1 MRNVIGLDFGTTN
14 SALAIAT
21 ASGTAQLAQFS
32 EGEQQTTT
40 FRSLLYFDPENL
52 EPTGKPRAVGGPDAI
67 AHYLQAEARG
77 RLIQS
82 LKSHLGSPLFKH
94 TVIFNATFTLEELIA
109 ILIRMLKT
117 AAETQ
122 FGPIGDRVVVG
133 RPAHFSGTET
143 DEEDTAALE
152 RLRAALQQGGF
163 SQVTFELEPV
173 AAAYEYEQQLDH
185 DELVLI
191 ADFGGGTSDFSLIQ
205 LGPTARARGQRR
217 NDILGTDGVAIA
229 GDAFDSRMVHHLIAP
244 PLGLGSRYRT
254 PFGRI
259 LTAPPWIYE
268 KLERWHQL
276 SFLKTRETM
285 ETLRQLQFQSLEP
298 EKIAALVHVVRED
311 LGYQLAQAVERTKY
325 LLSAQET
332 SLFTFHDPPVAITE
346 AVPRGVFETWLAADL
361 HAIAGCVDRLL
372 TRSGVTARDI
382 DSVFLTGGSSF
393 VPAVRRIFA
402 QRFGP
407 DRLRGG
413 GELTTVAK
421 GLALRALTEE

>member
-14 SALAIAT
+14 SAIAVVT
-21 ASGTAQLAQFS
+21 AKGTAQLAHFADGAQR
-32 EGEQQTTT
+32 TTM

-67 AHYLQAEARG
+67 AHYVQAETRG
-77 RLIQS
+77 RLVQS
-82 LKSHLGSPLFKH
+82 LKSHLGSPHFKH
-94 TVIFNATFTLEELIA
+94 TVIFNSTFTLEELIA
-109 ILIRMLKT
+109 ILIRMLRT

-122 FGPIGDRVVVG
+122 FGPLGDRVIVG

-143 DEEDTAALE
+143 DEQDTAALE
-152 RLRAALQQGGF
+152 RLRTAIELGGF
-163 SQVTFELEPV
+163 PHVDFELEPV

-185 DELVLI
+185 DELVFI

-205 LGPTARARGQRR
+205 LGPTARARGQRHA
-217 NDILGTDGVAIA
+217 DILGTDGVAIA

-244 PLGLGSRYRT
+244 HLGLGSQYRT

-268 KLERWHQL
+268 KLARWHQL

-285 ETLRQLQFQSLEP
+285 ETLRQLHFQSLVP
-298 EKIAALVHVVRED
+298 EKVAGLIHVVRED
-311 LGYQLAQAVERTKY
+311 LGYQLAQAVERTKC
-325 LLSAQET
+325 LLSEYET
-332 SLFTFHDPPVAITE
+332 SPFVFRDPPVAIAET
-346 AVPRGVFETWLAADL
+346 VLRGAFETWLAADL

-372 TRSGVTARDI
+372 ARSGITARDI

-402 QRFGP
+402 QRFGA
-407 DRLRGG
+407 DRVRGG

-421 GLALRALTEE
+421 GLALRALTEG

>member
-1 MRNVIGLDFGTTN
+1 MQNVIGLDFGTTN
-14 SALAIAT
+14 SAIAIAT
-21 ASGTAQLAQFS
+21 ANGTAQLARFS
-32 EGEQQTTT
+32 EGEAQTTM

-67 AHYLQAEARG
+67 AHYLQAETRG

-82 LKSHLGSPLFKH
+82 MKSHLGSPLFKH
-94 TVIFNATFTLEELIA
+94 TVIFNSTFTLEELIA
-109 ILIRMLKT
+109 ILVRMLKT
-117 AAETQ
+117 AAEAQ

-152 RLRAALQQGGF
+152 RLRGAITQGGF
-163 SQVTFELEPV
+163 AHVEFELEPV

-205 LGPTARARGQRR
+205 LGPTARARGHRH
-217 NDILGTDGVAIA
+217 NDVLGTDGVAIA
-229 GDAFDSRMVHHLIAP
+229 GDAFDSRVMHHLIAP
-244 PLGLGSRYRT
+244 YLGLGSHYRT

-259 LTAPPWIYE
+259 LTSPPWIYE
-268 KLERWHQL
+268 KLERWHHL

-285 ETLRQLQFQSLEP
+285 ETLRQLHFQSLEP
-298 EKIAALVHVVRED
+298 EKIEALIHVVRED
-311 LGYQLAQAVERTKY
+311 LGYQLARAVERTKC
-325 LLSAQET
+325 LLSEQET
-332 SLFTFHDPPVAITE
+332 SPFAFHDPPVAITE
-346 AVPRGVFETWLAADL
+346 TVRRSVFETWLAADL
-361 HAIAGCVDRLL
+361 HAIASCIDRLL
-372 TRSGVTARDI
+372 TRSGIRARDI

-393 VPAVRRIFA
+393 VPAVRQIFV
-402 QRFGP
+402 QRFGAS
-407 DRLRGG
+407 RLRGG

-421 GLALRALTEE
+421 GLALRALAEK

>member
-1 MRNVIGLDFGTTN
+1 MQSVIGLDFGTTN
-14 SALAIAT
+14 SAIAIAT
-21 ASGTAQLAQFS
+21 TNGTAQLAHFS
-32 EGEQQTTT
+32 EGEQQTTM

-52 EPTGKPRAVGGPDAI
+52 EPTGKPRAVGGPNAI
-67 AHYLQAEARG
+67 AHYLHAETRG

-94 TVIFNATFTLEELIA
+94 TVIFNSTFTLEELIA

-122 FGPIGDRVVVG
+122 FGSIGDRVVVG

-152 RLRAALQQGGF
+152 RLRAAIERGGF
-163 SQVTFELEPV
+163 SHVEFELEPV

-217 NDILGTDGVAIA
+217 ADILGTDGVAIA

-244 PLGLGSRYRT
+244 HLGLGSQYRT

-285 ETLRQLQFQSLEP
+285 ETLRQLHFQSLEP
-298 EKIAALVHVVRED
+298 EKIAALIHVVRED

-325 LLSAQET
+325 LLSEQET
-332 SLFTFHDPPVAITE
+332 SPFTFHDPPVAITE
-346 AVPRGVFETWLAADL
+346 AVLRSEFERWLTVDL
-361 HAIAGCVDRLL
+361 HAIGDCVDRLL
-372 TRSGVTARDI
+372 ARSGIAVRDI

-393 VPAVRRIFA
+393 VPAVRQIFA
-402 QRFGP
+402 QRFGFHC
-407 DRLRGG
+407 LRGG

-421 GLALRALTEE
+421 GLALRALAEG

>member
-14 SALAIAT
+14 SAIAIAT
-21 ASGTAQLAQFS
+21 TQGTAQLAHFVD
-32 EGEQQTTT
+32 GARQTTM
-40 FRSLLYFDPENL
+40 FRSLLYFDPEHL

-67 AHYLQAEARG
+67 AHYLQAETRG

-82 LKSHLGSPLFKH
+82 LKSHLGSPNFKH
-94 TVIFNATFTLEELIA
+94 TVIFNSTFTLEELIA
-109 ILIRMLKT
+109 ILIRMLRT
-117 AAETQ
+117 AAEAQ
-122 FGPIGDRVVVG
+122 FGPLGDRVIVG

-143 DEEDTAALE
+143 DEQDAAALE
-152 RLRAALQQGGF
+152 RLRTAIEQGGF
-163 SQVTFELEPV
+163 PHVEFELEPV

-205 LGPTARARGQRR
+205 LGPTARARGQRHA
-217 NDILGTDGVAIA
+217 DILGTDGVAIA
-229 GDAFDSRMVHHLIAP
+229 GDAFDSRMVRHLIAP
-244 PLGLGSRYRT
+244 HLGLGSQYRT

-276 SFLKTRETM
+276 SFLKTRETL
-285 ETLRQLQFQSLEP
+285 ETLRQLHFQSLAP
-298 EKIAALVHVVRED
+298 EKIAGLIHVVRED
-311 LGYQLAQAVERTKY
+311 LGYQLAQAVERTKC
-325 LLSAQET
+325 LLSEHET
-332 SLFTFHDPPVAITE
+332 SPFVFREPPVAIAET
-346 AVPRGVFETWLAADL
+346 VLRGAFETWLAADL

-372 TRSGVTARDI
+372 TRSGVTAKDI

-402 QRFGP
+402 QRFGT

-421 GLALRALTEE
+421 GLALRALTEG

>member
-14 SALAIAT
+14 SAIAIAT
-21 ASGTAQLAQFS
+21 ESGTAQLAQFS

-40 FRSLLYFDPENL
+40 FRSLVYFDPENL

-67 AHYLQAEARG
+67 THYLQAEARG

-122 FGPIGDRVVVG
+122 FGPIGNRVVVG

-152 RLRAALQQGGF
+152 RLRVAVKQGGF
-163 SQVTFELEPV
+163 PQVEFELEPV
-173 AAAYEYEQQLDH
+173 AAAYEYEQRLDH

-217 NDILGTDGVAIA
+217 KDILGTDGVAIA

-325 LLSAQET
+325 LLSEQEA
-332 SLFTFHDPPVAITE
+332 SPFTFHDPPVAITE
-346 AVPRGVFETWLAADL
+346 TVSRSVFETWLAMDL

-372 TRSGVTARDI
+372 VHSGVTARDI

-393 VPAVRRIFA
+393 VPAVRRIFTK
-402 QRFGP
+402 RFGP

-421 GLALRALTEE
+421 GLALRALAEG